1 MHKKLF
7 ICGDSFGSS
16 DPAFSNQCWVDHLSA
31 LLDSEYTIINLSRV
45 CASNLHIS
53 LQVDLAIKQQAD
65 YIIYLATSSTR
76 DDVRL
81 RPVQYLDN
89 LLLRLTDLI
98 SPTIEQDL
106 TSYSIG
112 SLDRTT
118 KFTNRQLDILKEY
131 HSEFFDIDLY
141 IYRNKLIIEST
152 LQRLHRCGIPFK
164 FDQGGFEHPSFVKS
178 TAIPAYF
185 DNYKEFF
192 SKINL
197 WDYVV
202 NQKIKHRPYY
212 HIQDPAVHQQIAKY
226 YYQIIQE
233 KND

>member
-7 ICGDSFGSS
+7 ICGDSFGSP
-16 DPAFSNQCWVDHLSA
+16 DPDYGDQCWVDHLTNRLSP
-31 LLDSEYTIINLSRV
+31 EYTIINLSRV

-53 LQVDLAIKQQAD
+53 LQVDSAIEQQAD

-81 RPVQYLDN
+81 RPLQYLDN
-89 LLLRLTDLI
+89 LLSRLTNLI
-98 SPTIEQDL
+98 SPSIEQDL

-112 SLDRTT
+112 SLDHTT
-118 KFTNRQLDILKEY
+118 KFTTQQLDILKQY
-131 HSEFFDIDLY
+131 HNEFFDIDLY
-141 IYRNKLIIEST
+141 IYRSKLIIEST
-152 LQRLHRCGIPFK
+152 LNRLQRSGIAFT

-178 TAIPAYF
+178 TATTYF
-185 DNYKEFF
+185 DDYEEFF

-202 NQKIKHRPYY
+202 DQKITHRPYY
-212 HIQDPAVHQQIAKY
+212 HIQDPTAHQQIAEY
-226 YYQIIQE
+226 YCQVILGG
-233 KND
+233 K